1 MQRWIL
7 DNPGLKLLS
16 LALSIFLWTV
26 VLGEQKVEV
35 SVNLP
40 FELPVPSGMMVVNDA
55 PETLEVSLRGPRTLV
70 KSVVPREV
78 SLRRLDAVLEEGENL
93 IPIQREIARAP
104 RGIEVVDVTPHRL
117 RVVLDRLLDR
127 DVEVVP
133 RIEGTPAEGY
143 VVRQV
148 SVVPSRVL
156 LVGPSSDLGRQ
167 SRIRTMPVSVQGQA
181 GTVTARVPLESP
193 GRQVRIREDVSVTV
207 TVEIAPRRS

>member
-1 MQRWIL
+1 MRRWLL
-7 DNPGLKLLS
+7 DNTGLKLLS
-16 LALSIFLWTV
+16 LALAIFLWAV

-40 FELPVPSGMMVVNDA
+40 FELPIPSGMMVVNDA

-78 SLRRLDAVLEEGENL
+78 SLHRLEAALEEGENL
-93 IPIQREIARAP
+93 IPIRREIARAP

-133 RIEGTPAEGY
+133 RIEGTPADGY
-143 VVRQV
+143 AIRQIA
-148 SVVPSRVL
+148 VVPARVL
-156 LVGPSSDLGRQ
+156 LVGPAGDLGRQ
-167 SRIRTMPVSVQGQA
+167 SRIRTMPVSVQGQT

-193 GRQVRIREDVSVTV
+193 GRQVRIRQDTSVTV
-207 TVEIAPRRS
+207 TVEIAPRKP